1 MGALV
6 NSEIMNNAVKLHQ
19 SGDLRAARACYETIL
34 SREVHNT
41 DALNLLG
48 LVNHQLKD
56 NEQALIYIEK
66 ALILNPDIPEY
77 SNNLG
82 LVLSALGR
90 LDEAESAYL
99 CALSQAPEYADAHY
113 NLGLLENKRSRY
125 EAALGH
131 FQECQLYAPWHAKV
145 RNGLALALMRLDRLT
160 EALKEIEDQ
169 IEQYS
174 EDVDAF
180 NNLCVARGL
189 RGEYTLAREAT
200 ETALKFNPEH
210 VYARLNRAQLLLL
223 DGDFING
230 FAEHEWR
237 LKRKDYRQKFSVP
250 FWEGEC
256 RPNETIILWAEQ
268 GHGDAIQ
275 FIRYAQFVKARVG
288 RVVIS
293 CRQSL
298 LRLFSCVDGVDEVTV
313 GDKALH
319 ADCHAPLMSLPYIFK
334 TQLHTIPAQ
343 VPYISVKKKCRFS
356 AHAQELKV
364 GLVWAGN
371 PDHAR
376 DHRRS
381 LPLKAFE
388 PVFSIPGVTFLSFQ
402 MGTAAEQL
410 SDIETPLLNITD
422 GFDDFYDTACALSGV
437 DILITVDTSVAH
449 LAGALGVPTWVI
461 LDCVPD
467 WRWQLEREDTPW
479 YPSLRLFRSKGE
491 VSELI
496 GRIAN
501 ALGDL
506 AC

>member
-1 MGALV
+1 MT
-6 NSEIMNNAVKLHQ
+6 SDIMNAAVRLHQ
-19 SGDLRAARACYETIL
+19 SGDFNAARKLYESIL
-34 SREVHNT
+34 NLDVHNT

-66 ALILNPDIPEY
+66 AIALNPDIPEY

-90 LDEAESAYL
+90 LDEAKTAYL

-125 EAALGH
+125 EVALRH
-131 FQECQLYAPWHAKV
+131 FQKCQLYAPWHAKV
-145 RNGLALALMRLDRLT
+145 RNGLALALMRLDRIP

-169 IEQYS
+169 IEQDS

-189 RGEYTLAREAT
+189 RGEYALAREAT
-200 ETALKFNPEH
+200 ARALELNPEH
-210 VYARLNRAQLLLL
+210 VYARVNRAQLLLL

-237 LKRKDYRQKFSVP
+237 LQRKDYRQKFSVP

-275 FIRYAQFVKARVG
+275 FIRYAQLVKARVG

-298 LRLFSCVDGVDEVTV
+298 LQLFSNVDGVDDVTV
-313 GDKALH
+313 GDKAIH

-334 TQLHTIPAQ
+334 TQVHTIPSQ
-343 VPYISVKKKCRFS
+343 VPYISVKKKYCLT
-356 AHAQELKV
+356 AHTQQLKV

-388 PVFSIPGVTFLSFQ
+388 PIFSISGVTFFSFQ

-410 SDIETPLLNITD
+410 SDIKTPLLNISD
-422 GFDDFYDTACALSGV
+422 GFDDFYDTACALSNV
-437 DILITVDTSVAH
+437 DLLITVDTSVAH

-491 VSELI
+491 ASELI
-496 GRIAN
+496 GRIAK

>member
-1 MGALV
+1 MT
-6 NSEIMNNAVKLHQ
+6 SDIMNAAVKLHQ
-19 SGDLRAARACYETIL
+19 SGDFNAARKLYESIL
-34 SREVHNT
+34 NLDVHNT

-66 ALILNPDIPEY
+66 AIVLNPDIPEY

-82 LVLSALGR
+82 LVLSTLGR

-125 EAALGH
+125 QVALRH
-131 FQECQLYAPWHAKV
+131 FQKCQLYAPWHAKV
-145 RNGLALALMRLDRLT
+145 RNGLALALMRLDRIP
-160 EALKEIEDQ
+160 EALKEIEEQ
-169 IEQYS
+169 IEKDS
-174 EDVDAF
+174 EDVDAY

-189 RGEYTLAREAT
+189 RGEYALAREAT
-200 ETALKFNPEH
+200 ARALELNPEH
-210 VYARLNRAQLLLL
+210 VYARVNRAQLLLL

-237 LKRKDYRQKFSVP
+237 LQRKDYRQKFSVP

-275 FIRYAQFVKARVG
+275 FIRYAQLVKERVG

-313 GDKALH
+313 GDKPLH

-334 TQLHTIPAQ
+334 TQLQTIPSQ
-343 VPYISVKKKCRFS
+343 VPYISVKKKCRFP
-356 AHAQELKV
+356 ANTQVLKV

-381 LPLKAFE
+381 LPLQAFE
-388 PVFSIPGVTFLSFQ
+388 PIFSISGVTFFSFQ
-402 MGTAAEQL
+402 MGAAAEQL
-410 SDIETPLLNITD
+410 SDIKTPLLNISD
-422 GFDDFYDTACALSGV
+422 GFDDFYDTACALSNV
-437 DILITVDTSVAH
+437 DLLITVDTSVAH

-479 YPSLRLFRSKGE
+479 YPSLRLFRSRGE
-491 VSELI
+491 FSELM
-496 GRIAN
+496 GRIAK
-501 ALGDL
+501 ALVDL